1 MYTNSHL
8 CQHIA
13 GAEHEFLPL
22 CQYFSDG
29 RLFAIFAPAESNSHF
44 DLC

>member
-13 GAEHEFLPL
+13 HAYDEFLPL
-22 CQYFSDG
+22 CQYFPDG
-29 RLFAIFAPAESNSHF
+29 RLFAIFAPAENQPET
-44 DLC
+44 DIC